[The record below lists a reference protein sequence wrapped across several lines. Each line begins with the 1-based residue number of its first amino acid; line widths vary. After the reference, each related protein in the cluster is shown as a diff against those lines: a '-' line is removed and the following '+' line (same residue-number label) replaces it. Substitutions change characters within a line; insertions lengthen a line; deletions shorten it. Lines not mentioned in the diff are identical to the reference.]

1 MKCRILIF
9 ALILFHINSLKS
21 QPTIALE
28 EFASG
33 FTFPVDVTNAGDERM
48 FVVERIGYIK
58 ITDMLGNV
66 FPNDF
71 LDIHDQIES
80 GYQEQG
86 LLGLAFHPDYATN
99 GFFYVNY
106 IDNDGNTDK
115 ASTKCPPTHT
125 HAPST

>member
-66 FPNDF
+66 FPNNF

-86 LLGLAFHPDYATN
+86 LYKCTRTFHPYWRSAGITRKSRE
-99 GFFYVNY
+99 
-106 IDNDGNTDK
+106 ID
-115 ASTKCPPTHT
+115 CYR
-125 HAPST
+125 